1 MEFEARK
8 IRLIMSLRQKG
19 ITDTSVLSAIER
31 VPRENFV
38 LSQFTGQAYEDSA
51 WPIEEGQTIS
61 EPYVVA
67 FMTQALKNNHD
78 LKVLEIGTGS
88 GYQAAILS
96 KLYRRVFT
104 IERYKS
110 LLRIAEERFH
120 QCKIHNV
127 ITRLNDGFNGWPEQA
142 PFDRIIVT
150 AAAESIP
157 PNLKNQLSENG
168 ILIIPIGFENRKQQI
183 IRVIKKE
190 NTFIEENL
198 LSVRFVPL
206 VKGVV
211 RGNS

>member
-31 VPRENFV
+31 VPRETFV
-38 LSQFTGQAYEDSA
+38 LSQFTEQAYEDSA

-67 FMTQALKNNHD
+67 FMTQALKNNQN

-104 IERYKS
+104 IEPNILPTGKS
-110 LLRIAEERFH
+110 
-120 QCKIHNV
+120 K
-127 ITRLNDGFNGWPEQA
+127 
-142 PFDRIIVT
+142 
-150 AAAESIP
+150 S
-157 PNLKNQLSENG
+157 SY
-168 ILIIPIGFENRKQQI
+168 I
-183 IRVIKKE
+183 IR
-190 NTFIEENL
+190 
-198 LSVRFVPL
+198 
-206 VKGVV
+206 
-211 RGNS
+211 NSMFFPNFE